1 MFPCADVNHQMDSI
15 TFTDQP
21 FDKNQIPLII
31 KTLKKHFILSQ
42 LNDKEI
48 TYVVKK
54 MKMCKTDPNTYIFK
68 QSDPSFSYY
77 VILEGQCRVQINKI
91 KKKRLIP
98 GDSFGDLGIVYSAP
112 RSASIFSE
120 GECLLA

>member
-1 MFPCADVNHQMDSI
+1 MDSI
-15 TFTDQP
+15 TFTDEP

-77 VILEGQCRVQINKI
+77 VILEGQCRV
-91 KKKRLIP
+91 
-98 GDSFGDLGIVYSAP
+98 
-112 RSASIFSE
+112 
-120 GECLLA
+120 